1 MSEEPESS
9 EPRTVGEVRRRLA
22 EIGNPWTVDPA
33 LADDDPLPV
42 YHRGG
47 QPADQIPPSLLPGPM
62 DPSADVT
69 ELITAMPPS
78 NPLLRARW
86 IELGLLP
93 AQGAASGGD
102 QP

>member
-1 MSEEPESS
+1 VTEEPESS

-33 LADDDPLPV
+33 LGDDDPLPV

-47 QPADQIPPSLLPGPM
+47 QPADQTPAGLLPTPVEPG
-62 DPSADVT
+62 ADLT

-78 NPLLRARW
+78 NPFLRARW
-86 IELGLLP
+86 TELGLLP
-93 AQGAASGGD
+93 AQGTASGGD
-102 QP
+102 RP